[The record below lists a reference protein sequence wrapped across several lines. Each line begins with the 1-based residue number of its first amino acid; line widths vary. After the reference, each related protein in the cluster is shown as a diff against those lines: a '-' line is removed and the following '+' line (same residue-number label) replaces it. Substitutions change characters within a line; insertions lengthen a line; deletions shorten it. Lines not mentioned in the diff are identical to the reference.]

1 MRENLKFFRNSA
13 YKRVFKELKRKW
25 EIYGKFTGIIKL
37 ENLSQEEKRAI
48 ESFLGRYVEEKNIK
62 IKAIEFQE
70 ALEKSKFKEI
80 SLLEVLEEYYGEKIL
95 TNKSKKENEERL
107 KEESFERVI
116 SNLETLGKIGKNV
129 ELLLE
134 KIKKNYKYQMEE
146 IVINSLK
153 AIDFLERTEKKN
165 KISNACKFYNF

>member
-70 ALEKSKFKEI
+70 PL
-80 SLLEVLEEYYGEKIL
+80 
-95 TNKSKKENEERL
+95 KK
-107 KEESFERVI
+107 V
-116 SNLETLGKIGKNV
+116 
-129 ELLLE
+129 
-134 KIKKNYKYQMEE
+134 
-146 IVINSLK
+146 SLK
-153 AIDFLERTEKKN
+153 RYLYLK
-165 KISNACKFYNF
+165 Y